1 MQLSISLALCLL
13 ATLTAADP
21 YLKEPCERIRRP
33 IDQLPREELMLYVE
47 GMQQIRASGKYQILI
62 DAHKEH
68 TEIHRGSSF
77 FFYHSYYVWE
87 VETQIRM
94 LGGRFKCFALPYYDW
109 TIDAGNEADPF
120 ILNSVFGGD
129 GDPEHHNCVMTPEGK
144 LSQNWGVDKWPV
156 QELCNPQ
163 ENPEVGC
170 CLKRNLWAEG
180 DPLGDALEIGNV
192 LKRDQWNQM
201 GGGIAFHHQ
210 KVHWLFGAG
219 DDCVSCAM
227 ATGYSPDDPIFMLLH
242 SFTAYLRAT
251 WAACHGYDHLTGE
264 DLDGKTEVYEPKC
277 AEGYPDCGVIQ
288 LDDVYEF
295 GDVPLYKW
303 SITSHMDITPRSMWD
318 FADWNIR
325 YDPGTFHRR
334 GGFFDDDSPC
344 SATGLKFSRWF
355 IQDEDAGSEAAKEH
369 DKPQWSRAKRMGEQ
383 TAEQQQLFEGRAVSA
398 VPTVNRE
405 SAWWLQLV
413 DRHALRVTAVVLVA
427 LYWGFRLVQYLASKG
442 NCTCKESLLG
452 AAGAGRPLVYGA
464 V

>member
-1 MQLSISLALCLL
+1 MNLLQTLSLSLL
-13 ATLTAADP
+13 AALTLSDP
-21 YLKEPCERIRRP
+21 YLTEDCERLRRP
-33 IDQLPREELMLYVE
+33 IDQLSDDELMLYVN
-47 GMQQIRASGKYQILI
+47 GMQAIRASGKYQVLI
-62 DAHKEH
+62 DAHKDH

-94 LGGRFKCFALPYYDW
+94 LGGKFKCFSLPYYDW
-109 TIDAGNEADPF
+109 TIDAGNEAEPF

-129 GDPEHHNCVMTPEGK
+129 GDPDHHNCVMTPAGRA
-144 LSQNWGVDKWPV
+144 SQNWGVEKWAI

-163 ENPEVGC
+163 ENAEVGC

-180 DPLGDALEIGNV
+180 DPLGDAFEVANV
-192 LKRDQWNQM
+192 LQRDQWNQM

-242 SFTAYLRAT
+242 SFTAMLRAT
-251 WAACHGYDHLTGE
+251 WAACHGYDHLTGD
-264 DLDGKTEVYEPKC
+264 DLDGNLAAYEPKC
-277 AEGYPDCGVIQ
+277 AEGYPDCGVIE

-295 GDVPLYKW
+295 GEMPTYKW
-303 SITSHMDITPRSMWD
+303 SLTSQMDITPRMMWD
-318 FADWNIR
+318 FADWNVR
-325 YDPGTFHRR
+325 YDAGTFQRR
-334 GGFFDDDSPC
+334 GGMYDEDTTCSP
-344 SATGLKFSRWF
+344 TGLQFSRWF
-355 IQDEDAGSEAAKEH
+355 LQDEEAENGEKRQHAQFSRVHSVSGKEV
-369 DKPQWSRAKRMGEQ
+369 QEQ
-383 TAEQQQLFEGRAVSA
+383 ALFESRAVSA
-398 VPTVNRE
+398 VPRVNEE

-427 LYWGFRLVQYLASKG
+427 LYWSFRLVQYLASKG
-442 NCTCKESLLG
+442 KCACRESLLG
-452 AAGAGRPLVYGA
+452 GGAAHSMAYGT